1 MNPADFTTAWDHPPT
16 RRAWILLMLKNVAG
30 LIVWIGVWIALLGVS
45 LKTPNWAVWIFMP
58 YWIYSPY
65 RMLVQ
70 LSYIPTALR
79 MRRILQSYP
88 WQVLRGVS
96 NGLSKKPEV
105 LGNQFGW
112 FEFPNPADPERQL
125 PLVFAKHFRV
135 TWWHRRMAPRAKPQL
150 KAQIETVWFAGDPRM
165 IGLIAAPTPSGTTPR
180 RMMILNQRLASANT
194 ASITEWGA
202 SPSDLEQARR
212 AGFAPAT
219 DPLRKKE
226 MPR

>member
-1 MNPADFTTAWDHPPT
+1 
-16 RRAWILLMLKNVAG
+16 MLKNVGG
-30 LIVWIGVWIALLGVS
+30 LVGWIGIWIALLGIS

-58 YWIYSPY
+58 YWLYSPY

-79 MRRILQSYP
+79 MLRILQSYP
-88 WQVLRGVS
+88 WQVLHGVS
-96 NGLSKKPEV
+96 NGLSKRPEV

-112 FEFPNPADPERQL
+112 FEFPNPAAPEQQL

-165 IGLIAAPTPSGTTPR
+165 IGLIAVPTPSGTTPR
-180 RMMILNQRLASANT
+180 RMMILSQRLAKANG
-194 ASITEWGA
+194 ARLTEWGA
-202 SPSDLEQARR
+202 TPSDLERARH
-212 AGFAPAT
+212 AGFVPAA
-219 DPLRKKE
+219 DSFRKKE
-226 MPR
+226 TPR